1 MPKVIVLDKLSQDGL
16 AQLAAAPGVE
26 YEERIG
32 LAGDELREALTQ
44 FDGAICRSGV
54 KITADV
60 LEGNR
65 RLKAIVRA
73 GVGTD
78 NIDKQ
83 AATRLGI
90 VVMNTPT
97 GNTISTAEHAFAL
110 MLALSRNVAPAY
122 AEVKQD
128 KFKEARKKYIGAQLA
143 DKTLGIIGL
152 GRIGQELAKRARAF
166 QMRLLGYDPF
176 ISPARADELGIELVP
191 TVKEMLPQIDYLS
204 VHTPLTPETE
214 NLIDQEALG
223 LLKQGARLVNAARGG
238 IYNEEALAEGL
249 RCGKLGGVALDV
261 FVEEPPPA
269 NHPLLAMD
277 NFICTPHLGASTE
290 EAQAQV
296 ALEAVQLLV
305 NYLTTG
311 EIRHA
316 VNTAA
321 LDPKTVESLRGFLD
335 VAYRLGR
342 VAAQLHRGSIKS
354 CRLSYRG
361 EVADK
366 NTKLLSSAFCAGLLE
381 KAMDTE
387 VNIVNAEVLLRERG
401 VEIVD
406 ESQSERGAFNSSM
419 RVDLTTEKKTYTV
432 AGTLFG
438 NEMPRLVTVQDCRL
452 EAYLDGVLFIFHHD
466 DVPGI
471 IGAVGTI
478 FGGHEVNIAQMSVGR
493 ASSEPGSAAIG
504 VLNLDSEPPQ
514 AAIDEVLAHPHI
526 QSVSV
531 VKLPPAG
538 ELPPWL

>member
-26 YEERIG
+26 FEERIG

-54 KITADV
+54 KLTADV

-152 GRIGQELAKRARAF
+152 GRIGQEFATRARAF
-166 QMRLLGYDPF
+166 EMRILGYDPF
-176 ISPARADELGIELVP
+176 ISPARAEELGIDLVP
-191 TVKEMLPQIDYLS
+191 TVKDMLPQVDYLT

-214 NLIDQEALG
+214 NLIDHEAIG
-223 LLKQGARLVNAARGG
+223 LLKPGARLINAARGG

-261 FVEEPPPA
+261 FVNEPPPA
-269 NHPLLAMD
+269 DHPLLAMD
-277 NFICTPHLGASTE
+277 KVICTPHLGASTE

-335 VAYRLGR
+335 VAYRLGH

-354 CRLSYRG
+354 CRLTYRG
-361 EVADK
+361 EVVDK
-366 NTKLLSSAFCAGLLE
+366 NTKLLTSAFCAGLLE

-401 VEIVD
+401 VEIVE
-406 ESQSERGAFNSSM
+406 ESHSERGAFNSSM
-419 RVDLTTEKKTYTV
+419 RVDLTTEHKTYTI

-438 NEMPRLVTVQDCRL
+438 NEMPRLVRVQDFIL
-452 EAYLDGVLFIFHHD
+452 EAYLDGILFVFHHD

-471 IGAVGTI
+471 IGKVGTI
-478 FGGHEVNIAQMSVGR
+478 FGAHNVNIAQMSVGR
-493 ASSEPGSAAIG
+493 ASNEPGSAAIG
-504 VLNLDSEPPQ
+504 VLNLDSQPPQ

-531 VKLPPAG
+531 VELPAAG

>member
-1 MPKVIVLDKLSQDGL
+1 MPKVIVLDKLSDDGL
-16 AQLAAAPGVE
+16 AQLDAATDVE
-26 YEERIG
+26 YEVRIG
-32 LAGDELREALTQ
+32 LAGEELREALTQ

-110 MLALSRNVAPAY
+110 MLALSRNVAPAF
-122 AEVKQD
+122 EQVKHNN
-128 KFKEARKKYIGAQLA
+128 FKAARKKYIGSQLA

-152 GRIGQELAKRARAF
+152 GRIGQEFAKRARAF
-166 QMRLLGYDPF
+166 EMRLLGFDPF
-176 ISPARADELGIELVP
+176 ISPSRAEELGIELVP
-191 TVKEMLPQIDYLS
+191 TVKEMLPQIDYLT

-214 NLIDQEALG
+214 NLINEEAVE
-223 LLKQGARLVNAARGG
+223 LLKPGARLVNAARGG
-238 IYNEEALAEGL
+238 IYNEQALAAGL
-249 RCGKLGGVALDV
+249 KSGKLGGVALDV
-261 FVEEPPPA
+261 YTQEPPPEDF
-269 NHPLLAMD
+269 PLLQME
-277 NFICTPHLGASTE
+277 NVICTPHLGASTE

-296 ALEAVQLLV
+296 ALEAVQLIV

-342 VAAQLHRGSIKS
+342 VAAQMHSGSIKS
-354 CRLSYRG
+354 CRLTYRG

-366 NTKLLSSAFCAGLLE
+366 NTKLLTSAFCAGLLE

-401 VEIVD
+401 VEIVE
-406 ESQSERGAFNSSM
+406 ESHSELGAFNASM
-419 RVDLTTEKKTYTV
+419 RVDLATEKMTYTI

-438 NEMPRLVTVQDCRL
+438 NEMPRLVRVQGFRL

-471 IGAVGTI
+471 IGSVGSI
-478 FGGHEVNIAQMSVGR
+478 FGRHNVNIAQMSVGR

-504 VLNLDSEPPQ
+504 VLNLDSQPPKP
-514 AAIDEVLAHPHI
+514 AIDEVLAHPHI
-526 QSVSV
+526 ERVSV
-531 VKLPPAG
+531 VQLPPAG